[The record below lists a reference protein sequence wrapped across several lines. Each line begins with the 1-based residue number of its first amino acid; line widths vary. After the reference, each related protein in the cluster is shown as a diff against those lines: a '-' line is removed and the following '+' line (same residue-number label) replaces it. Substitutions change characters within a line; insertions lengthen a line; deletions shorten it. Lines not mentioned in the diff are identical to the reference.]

1 MASKRQRPNSNGP
14 FYLAA
19 WMDALGVSDRK
30 LCELIDV
37 SQPAVSRWR
46 SGARLPRR
54 YATEDN
60 QIRDPVVT
68 IARALTKLSGTRVNP
83 SDLWTSPKPRSFNN
97 HPSRQQK

>member
-1 MASKRQRPNSNGP
+1 
-14 FYLAA
+14 
-19 WMDALGVSDRK
+19 MDALGVSDRK

-68 IARALTKLSGTRVNP
+68 IARALTKLSGTKVTRP
-83 SDLWTSPKPRSFNN
+83 TSGPVPNRD
-97 HPSRQQK
+97 PIQQSPF